1 MIFLVLVAII
11 AVIVIALNMYDN
23 SNINMIKEHLE
34 KQGCEKIIYSKG
46 VYKALCEKDLTQIPN
61 SFSVDL
67 QKDKSNIKY
76 SKINNIK
83 KNKKT
88 ITINDSYKIDFKE
101 EKNLE
106 DFYKSLEEKIDK

>member
-1 MIFLVLVAII
+1 MIFLGLVAII
-11 AVIVIALNMYDN
+11 AIIVIALNMYDN

-34 KQGCEKIIYSKG
+34 KEGCEKIIYSKG
-46 VYKALCEKDLTQIPN
+46 VYKALCEKDLIQIPN

-76 SKINNIK
+76 SKINNIN

-88 ITINDSYKIDFKE
+88 MIINNTYKVDFKE

-106 DFYKSLEEKIDK
+106 EFYKSLEEKINR